1 MTTIITSNYNYNF
14 QLQLNIMSK
23 SNPMILLNLQE
34 ASRPESGIS
43 QHEMHLARGLAE
55 TGRYKLKGVAH
66 RVKVTGFPFPVRRS
80 PVPYRY
86 CFERGCF
93 QKWCPFSYNTVVGDF
108 SSDVSIFFANQ
119 MPLMRMRGKV
129 IGIIHDLIPF
139 HIPDVIMRNWK
150 WWTEERLAA
159 YCDRHQYLAEHA
171 DVIVTDSEFSRQDIV
186 REFGVD
192 AARIRIVYPGVDVEL
207 FEKKDAARDAAVKVK
222 YALADRFILYFG
234 TLAEYKNVDTL
245 IKAYARLPERL
256 RKEVPL
262 YITQK
267 SDALAALAQ
276 ALGVAEQV
284 RFLGFIPEEDKPAIY
299 RLASVS
305 AFLSRL
311 EGFGIPVVEAMA
323 AGTPVIGSTCASVPE
338 VIGDAGIK
346 CDPDDLE
353 AISGLLERL
362 ITDDEF
368 AEKMIAKGK
377 LRAREFTWDNSVKQ
391 LCTVI
396 DEVIGGIPIAPRKNN
411 GGL

>member
-1 MTTIITSNYNYNF
+1 MKDNKYRV
-14 QLQLNIMSK
+14 LV
-23 SNPMILLNLQE
+23 NLQE
-34 ASRPESGIS
+34 ASRPESGVS
-43 QHEMHLARGLAE
+43 QHERHLVMGLAA
-55 TGRYKLKGVAH
+55 TGKYELQGVSH
-66 RVKVTGFPFPVRRS
+66 RLDIKGFPFPVRRS

-86 CFERGCF
+86 CFERGWF

-108 SSDVSIFFANQ
+108 RSDVSIFFANQ
-119 MPLMRMRGKV
+119 MPLMRIRGKT

-139 HIPDVIMRNWK
+139 RIPEVILRTWK
-150 WWTEERLAA
+150 WWTKERLAA
-159 YCDRHQYLAEHA
+159 YCDRHRYLAEHA
-171 DVIVTDSEFSRQDIV
+171 DVIVTDSEFSRQDIA

-207 FEKKDAARDAAVKVK
+207 FEKKDESRDAAVKAK

-267 SDALAALAQ
+267 SDALATLAQ
-276 ALGVAEQV
+276 TLGVAEEI
-284 RFLGFIPEEDKPAIY
+284 RFLGFIPEEDKPSIY

-353 AISGLLERL
+353 TITGSLERL
-362 ITDDEF
+362 LTDDEF

-377 LRAREFTWDNSVKQ
+377 LRAREFTWANSVKQ

-396 DEVIGGIPIAPRKNN
+396 DELIGDKKE
-411 GGL
+411 